1 MGLIKNHKI
10 ISALGGLIV
19 LIVVIAIAANAGSSR
34 RNNAAPSAN
43 TAPAH
48 AAATPAASGSP
59 TGSGCPEGMSPDQ
72 NGVCQPGG
80 VTPTNLATGTAPAP
94 AQVPASATAAAAV
107 PSQASSPAMTVAQQQ
122 AVDAAQGYLQMGSGF
137 SYESLLQQLTS
148 SAGNGFSKADA
159 EFAINY
165 LHPDWDQQAVDAG
178 QGYLQMGSG
187 FSYESLLQ
195 QLTSSAG
202 NGFSQAE
209 AEFAINDLHP
219 DWDQQAV
226 DAAKGYMQMG
236 GFSRDS
242 LIQQLTSTSG
252 NGFTEAQAEYA
263 ANQVGL

>member
-1 MGLIKNHKI
+1 MGFIKRHKI

-19 LIVVIAIAANAGSSR
+19 LIVVIAVAASAGSSKN
-34 RNNAAPSAN
+34 NNAAPSAN

-48 AAATPAASGSP
+48 AAATPATSGSP
-59 TGSGCPEGMSPDQ
+59 TGNGCPNGMSPDQ

-80 VTPTNLATGTAPAP
+80 VTPTNLAT
-94 AQVPASATAAAAV
+94 AAAA
-107 PSQASSPAMTVAQQQ
+107 PTQAPASPAMTTAQQQ

-148 SAGNGFSKADA
+148 SAGNGFSNADA
-159 EFAINY
+159 RFAINS
-165 LHPDWDQQAVDAG
+165 LHPDWHQQAVDAA

-187 FSYESLLQ
+187 FSYDSLLQ
-195 QLTSSAG
+195 QLTSSSG
-202 NGFSQAE
+202 SGFSTADAQ
-209 AEFAINDLHP
+209 FAINSLHP
-219 DWDQQAV
+219 DWNQQAV

-236 GFSRDS
+236 GFSRAS
-242 LIQQLTSTSG
+242 LIQQLTSTAG